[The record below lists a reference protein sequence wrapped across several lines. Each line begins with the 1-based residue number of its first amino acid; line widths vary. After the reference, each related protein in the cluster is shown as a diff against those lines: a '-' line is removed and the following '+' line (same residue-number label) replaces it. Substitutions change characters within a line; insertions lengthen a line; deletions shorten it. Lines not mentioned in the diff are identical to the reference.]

1 MSSADP
7 PIGALVEI
15 STGRGIVRF
24 CGTTSF
30 APGKWVGIELY
41 EPRGK
46 NDGSINGM
54 GYFSC
59 KPLHGV
65 FIRPSQVK
73 VLSVEPEQPPVTRPP
88 PVSSRPVVAHQRTP
102 STGLARAAS
111 LRSSAASSRSA
122 SPVKPP
128 SISIPPPSGTASPRI
143 SRLAPPGSPAK
154 RISSL
159 ALQPRKSFPRSSS
172 GDSNGPL
179 SPALQTR
186 ANQTLARDTNILV
199 SQRPSSPLSLPPR
212 VASPQTQSRTLQPLH
227 ASPSPITP
235 PQLPVQIS
243 SSPSFTNEIA
253 PTDAAPP
260 LTGGALRTTAVLMS
274 REPSAQSAARSVDDT
289 ELQELRAK
297 TRVLEAKRADD
308 ARHIR
313 ELENRLSDAESFVA
327 LRPKLQAKLNQLQTE
342 LIATRRELADAQQLA
357 QLSDNR
363 GIDSQEQL
371 EMAMLDKEVAEEKA
385 ELAQTELEEVKE
397 RFAQMEVE
405 LQVLREGGAVAEE
418 GDTNIKSS
426 LAYIQ
431 LEKQNERLKEALIRL
446 RDMSQETEHEQRHR
460 IAELEK
466 DVTSIDDLQGQYE
479 STLIKLSNAETQ
491 IEHLKSQLD
500 ATLGAE
506 EMLVQLTER
515 NLMLSEKIEEMRI
528 TIEDLEAL
536 KELNDELEENHI
548 ETEKALQE
556 EINAKE
562 TQIREHVQKISTL
575 EDACQDLD
583 NTIGQF
589 RELVLQLQSEL
600 DTLRTQTQ
608 NAQHESAAAASQT
621 AAMMSLNLKLQSTAA
636 KNQAKAVELEIR
648 KLEARESRELLT
660 IIQPYLPQLYMENDS
675 DATSCY
681 LFFQRLGWKID
692 IINNIVGQAH
702 GLPESLNGSVSETL
716 VGICEMRGRAAGLST
731 LCKRFAAVLRRC
743 DPTSFL
749 NAGRIYPEI
758 APMEKRI
765 DMHVDLLRRD
775 EFREMEFVSD
785 VVKLQAQFDHLA
797 ETYFSGFD
805 HDLGEREL
813 GYALSFDYDLDSF
826 AASIGLTKTSVATI
840 LHDEDVMLDMGGYDP
855 ESELIDPLQRL
866 LDQCKSAKVLS
877 KKLTKRVEEVIQ
889 ESTALKGHLVP
900 QLKSLSNAVPEL
912 VNFGISLAQQVIPHL
927 SDARSAKSPFQL
939 TSVLSYAKQTA
950 MTTVTKDMRP
960 GTPWWEAV
968 SEAIA
973 ALAGECGKLLPLA
986 LEPENVWKI
995 SGTPPWVVRIEEV
1008 RASTA
1013 VNVEAEHKAAQL
1025 QDEVQGLV
1033 RTLKARDQN
1042 LQEAGVKIEL
1052 MERRMETVK
1061 KQADTIVELETEL
1074 SKARKQ
1080 ERAYEEAMEQLQA
1093 DLDTLE
1099 QDNAKLKV
1107 IAAPERQVAGAQPT
1121 EPDNAPI
1128 EGTFETSHLLEQIEA
1143 LRGTVRYL
1151 RTENSYLKGQD
1162 LLREIQALPPLPDPV
1177 ARAATPPLDPSGTS
1191 DSEDSDYDIPA
1202 TPPTLRSLATE
1213 TKVLYHDVIKFSS
1226 SPRVVDLSALHAK
1239 RAANEGK
1246 AVKGWIRKKDTP
1258 AHQIFERKMEAEC
1271 LRKRVKGLLDRA
1283 SAL

>member
-1 MSSADP
+1 MSSIDP

-15 STGRGIVRF
+15 SNGRGIVRF

-41 EPRGK
+41 EPKGK
-46 NDGSINGM
+46 NDGSINGIA
-54 GYFSC
+54 YFSC
-59 KPLHGV
+59 RPLCGV

-73 VLSVEPEQPPVTRPP
+73 VISAEPEQLSV
-88 PVSSRPVVAHQRTP
+88 SRPHPGVARSGSGHQRTP
-102 STGLARAAS
+102 STGVSRAAS
-111 LRSSAASSRSA
+111 LRSAGASSSSRSS

-128 SISIPPPSGTASPRI
+128 ASLMPLLPSGTASPRI
-143 SRLAPPGSPAK
+143 SRLAPPSSPVK

-159 ALQPRKSFPRSSS
+159 ALQPRKSFPRTSS
-172 GDSNGPL
+172 GDSSGPL
-179 SPALQTR
+179 SPALQTPR
-186 ANQTLARDTNILV
+186 SNRLPVQDTTIV
-199 SQRPSSPLSLPPR
+199 TSQRATSPLSLPPQTG
-212 VASPQTQSRTLQPLH
+212 SPTRSEP
-227 ASPSPITP
+227 AE
-235 PQLPVQIS
+235 PQLPPEPVAVS
-243 SSPSFTNEIA
+243 SLPSLTSGSVSSPIVPSLSGGPLQA
-253 PTDAAPP
+253 PTIP
-260 LTGGALRTTAVLMS
+260 VS
-274 REPSAQSAARSVDDT
+274 REPSSQSVARSVDDT

-297 TRVLEAKRADD
+297 TRVLEARRADD

-313 ELENRLSDAESFVA
+313 ELETRLSEAESFVA
-327 LRPKLQAKLNQLQTE
+327 IRPKLQAKLNQLQTE
-342 LIATRRELADAQQLA
+342 LIATRRELSDAQQLA

-363 GIDSQEQL
+363 GIDAHEQL

-385 ELAQTELEEVKE
+385 ELAQAELEETKE
-397 RFAQMEVE
+397 RLARMEVE
-405 LQVLREGGAVAEE
+405 LQVLKEGGAA
-418 GDTNIKSS
+418 GDDGDPNVKTS

-431 LEKQNERLKEALIRL
+431 LEKHNERLKEALIRL
-446 RDMSQETEHEQRHR
+446 RDMSQETEQEQRHH
-460 IAELEK
+460 IAELER
-466 DVTSIDDLQGQYE
+466 DIAGIDELQEQHE

-491 IEHLKSQLD
+491 IEDLKSQLD
-500 ATLGAE
+500 VALGAE
-506 EMLVQLTER
+506 DMVLHLTER
-515 NLMLSEKIEEMRI
+515 TIQYTEKIEEMRI

-536 KELNDELEENHI
+536 KELNDELEENHV
-548 ETEKALQE
+548 EAEKVLQA
-556 EINAKE
+556 EIDSKDG
-562 TQIREHVQKISTL
+562 QIREQLQKISTL

-621 AAMMSLNLKLQSTAA
+621 AAMMSLNLKLQSSAA
-636 KNQAKAVELEIR
+636 KNQAKTVELEIR
-648 KLEARESRELLT
+648 KLETRETRELLT
-660 IIQPYLPQLYMENDS
+660 IIQPYLPQVYMENDS

-716 VGICEMRGRAAGLST
+716 VGICEMRGRAAYLST

-749 NAGRIYPEI
+749 NAGRIYPEV

-785 VVKLQAQFDHLA
+785 VLKLQGQFDHLA
-797 ETYFSGFD
+797 ETYFNGYD
-805 HDLGEREL
+805 YDLGEREL
-813 GYALSFDYDLDSF
+813 GYALSFDYDLDAV
-826 AASIGLTKTSVATI
+826 AASIGLTKTSVASI
-840 LHDEDVMLDMGGYDP
+840 LHDEDVLLDMGGYDP
-855 ESELIDPLQRL
+855 ETELFEPLQKL

-877 KKLTKRVEEVIQ
+877 KKLTKRLEDVIQ
-889 ESTALKGHLVP
+889 DSAALKAHLVP
-900 QLKSLSNAVPEL
+900 HLKSLSNAVPEL

-927 SDARSAKSPFQL
+927 GDARSAKSSFQL
-939 TSVLSYAKQTA
+939 TTVLSYAKQTA
-950 MTTVTKDMRP
+950 MSTVAKDMRP
-960 GTPWWEAV
+960 GTSWWEA
-968 SEAIA
+968 
-973 ALAGECGKLLPLA
+973 
-986 LEPENVWKI
+986 NVWKI
-995 SGTPPWVVRIEEV
+995 TGTPPWVARIEEI

-1013 VNVEAEHKAAQL
+1013 VNAEAERKAAQL
-1025 QDEVQGLV
+1025 QEEVQGLV

-1042 LQEAGVKIEL
+1042 LQEASVKIEL
-1052 MERRMETVK
+1052 MDRRMEAVK
-1061 KQADTIVELETEL
+1061 KQADTIIELEIEL

-1099 QDNAKLKV
+1099 QDNSKLKAM
-1107 IAAPERQVAGAQPT
+1107 AAPEKQTTGNQPA

-1128 EGTFETSHLLEQIEA
+1128 EGSFETSHLLDQIEA
-1143 LRGTVRYL
+1143 LRGTVRFL

-1162 LLREIQALPPLPDPV
+1162 LLKEIQALPPLPDPV
-1177 ARAATPPLDPSGTS
+1177 TRIATPPLDPPGTS
-1191 DSEDSDYDIPA
+1191 DTDESDYDIPS

-1213 TKVLYHDVIKFSS
+1213 TKVLYRDVIKFSS
-1226 SPRVVDLSALHAK
+1226 SPRVVDLSVLRAK
-1239 RAANEGK
+1239 RAEGEGK
-1246 AVKGWIRKKDTP
+1246 AGRGWLRKKDMP
-1258 AHQIFERKMEAEC
+1258 AHQILERKLEAER

-1283 SAL
+1283 SVL